1 MFAVGRAARFA
12 AACLTGLCMTAV
24 DASERFDVA
33 RAKQNY
39 QLHCMGCHGEEGMG
53 LEGHVPP
60 IRLTL
65 APLLA
70 TAAGREYV
78 LRVPGIAQSSLTS
91 HELADVLNWLLHN
104 LSVASTARVV
114 APLSPSEVARFRDR
128 PWLDVQRARSLVA
141 PAGMLSPGIP

>member
-1 MFAVGRAARFA
+1 
-12 AACLTGLCMTAV
+12 
-24 DASERFDVA
+24 
-33 RAKQNY
+33 
-39 QLHCMGCHGEEGMG
+39 MG

-91 HELADVLNWLLHN
+91 HELADVLNWLLRD
-104 LSVASTARVV
+104 LSVASKSRVV
-114 APLSPSEVARFRDR
+114 APLSASEVARFRDR
-128 PWLDVQRARSLVA
+128 PWLDVQSARALVA
-141 PAGMLSPGIP
+141 PAGILSPSIP